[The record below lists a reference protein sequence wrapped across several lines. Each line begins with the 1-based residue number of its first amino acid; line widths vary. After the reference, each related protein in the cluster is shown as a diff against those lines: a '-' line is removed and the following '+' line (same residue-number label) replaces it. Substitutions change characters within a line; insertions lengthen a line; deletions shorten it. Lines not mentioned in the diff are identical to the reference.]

1 MATNLV
7 SSVMQ
12 CLTPDLVAK
21 IARSIGVD
29 PGLAQKVVAAA
40 VPAILASFGGLAA
53 KPGGAEQLSNMLE
66 QQHPDMLAHI
76 TDAIGG
82 SDQRAIADTGSGL
95 LSSLLGGGALTA
107 LTSAVSAHAGI
118 DQGSGK
124 SILGLLAPMVMGALG
139 QQQRGG
145 ALDANGIADLLSSQK
160 DQITSAMPSSLA
172 NMLGA
177 RGMLDAVDGG
187 LRRGA
192 DSAAATAGSAATA
205 AGRVAGAASDTAGR
219 MAGAAGDTAGRM
231 AGAASDTAGRM
242 AGAASSTAGRMA
254 GAASDVAGRTTRAT
268 SDATGRMASAA
279 SDEIANTRD
288 VAYAAKRKS
297 DTPTWLLWILGII
310 ILGGGGWYLLGDRGQ
325 QQLAEQTRDLI
336 NSVSPEVANKFLAPN
351 AADLSADLKSSVD
364 NVRATLQGINDPS
377 TARAAL
383 PKLKEATEKLDKIN
397 NLAAQLPPGS
407 RKELAAVLGSSMPA
421 LNQLCDRVLSSPHIG
436 VMAKPTIDALRAQLQ
451 SLSRA

>member
-21 IARSIGVD
+21 IARTIGID
-29 PGLAQKVVAAA
+29 PELAQKVVAAA

-53 KPGGAEQLSNMLE
+53 KPAGAQQLSNTLE

-95 LSSLLGGGALTA
+95 LSSLLGGGGLNALV
-107 LTSAVSAHAGI
+107 SAVSAHAGI
-118 DQGSGK
+118 DQSSGK
-124 SILGLLAPMVMGALG
+124 SILGLLAPMVIGALG
-139 QQQRGG
+139 QQQRSGG
-145 ALDANGIADLLSSQK
+145 LDANGIADLLSSQK
-160 DQITSAMPSSLA
+160 DQIAAAVPSGLA

-177 RGMLDAVDGG
+177 RGMLDAVDGS

-192 DSAAATAGSAATA
+192 DSAAATAGSAAA
-205 AGRVAGAASDTAGR
+205 A
-219 MAGAAGDTAGRM
+219 AGRM

-242 AGAASSTAGRMA
+242 AGATSDTAGRMA
-254 GAASDVAGRTTRAT
+254 GAASNLAGRTARAT
-268 SDATGRMASAA
+268 SDGTGRVATAA
-279 SDEIANTRD
+279 SDKIANTRD

-325 QQLAEQTRDLI
+325 QQLAEQTRGLI

-407 RKELAAVLGSSMPA
+407 RKELAAMLGSSMPA

>member
-21 IARSIGVD
+21 IARTIGID
-29 PGLAQKVVAAA
+29 PELAQKVVAAA

-53 KPGGAEQLSNMLE
+53 KPAGAQQLSNTLE

-95 LSSLLGGGALTA
+95 LSSLLGGGGLNALV
-107 LTSAVSAHAGI
+107 SAVSAHAGI
-118 DQGSGK
+118 DQSSGK
-124 SILGLLAPMVMGALG
+124 SILGLLAPMVVGALG
-139 QQQRGG
+139 QQQRSGG
-145 ALDANGIADLLSSQK
+145 LDANGIADLLSSQK
-160 DQITSAMPSSLA
+160 DQIAAAMPSGLA

-177 RGMLDAVDGG
+177 RGMLDAVDGS

-192 DSAAATAGSAATA
+192 DSAAATAGSAAA
-205 AGRVAGAASDTAGR
+205 A
-219 MAGAAGDTAGRM
+219 AGRM

-242 AGAASSTAGRMA
+242 AGATSDTAGRMA
-254 GAASDVAGRTTRAT
+254 GAASNLAGRTARAT
-268 SDATGRMASAA
+268 SDGTGRVATAA

-325 QQLAEQTRDLI
+325 QQLAEQTRGLI

-407 RKELAAVLGSSMPA
+407 RKELAAMLGSSMPA